1 MLYWH
6 GGDEMDRQEAET
18 TLKGHVQMAERL
30 DAMLRV
36 EQKAEKEDDALIE
49 VAQAELGR
57 ILADEAFGAVSA
69 KEVEAKRQELRT
81 LKLRR
86 LERPLLIGKL
96 RKREKGTFKERTRAQ
111 KAVWKFDV
119 EEHSRQLA
127 AGARSSSD
135 EIERQ

>member
-1 MLYWH
+1 M
-6 GGDEMDRQEAET
+6 ERSEAEAK
-18 TLKGHVQMAERL
+18 LSEHVEMAERL

-57 ILADEAFGAVSA
+57 LLADEAFGVVSA

-81 LKLRR
+81 LKLRH

-96 RKREKGTFKERTRAQ
+96 RKREKDTFKERTRAQ

-119 EEHSRQLA
+119 EEHSCQLA

-135 EIERQ
+135 EIERE